1 MAKQIN
7 VGKISLSAKGIAW
20 AIVGFIILIIIWR
33 IATWVT
39 DKVSTGASGTIS
51 KFTQV

>member
-7 VGKISLSAKGIAW
+7 VGKISLSPRGIAW
-20 AIVGFIILIIIWR
+20 AIVGFVILIIIWR
-33 IATWVT
+33 IATWLT

-51 KFTQV
+51 KFTSV